1 VIDPQE
7 VVNYVENHDNWTLFD
22 NNAFKL
28 PENTSREDRA
38 RVQILGAAINSF
50 SQGVAY
56 WHAGVDTLRSKSLDR
71 NSYNS
76 GDWFNRIDW
85 SYRDNYFG
93 TGLPPENENGANW
106 STMAPLLRNELI
118 RPTETEIRWTRDAFR
133 DLVRIRASTRLF
145 RLRTAEEIKQRL
157 TFHNT
162 GSAQVPTVLV
172 GHLNGN
178 GYTGANFREVLYF
191 VNVDKVAQSLT
202 IPAEAGK
209 AYRLHPVHT
218 AVDAADRRAAQA
230 TYESANGR
238 FTLPPRTAVV
248 FVVR

>member
-1 VIDPQE
+1 
-7 VVNYVENHDNWTLFD
+7 
-22 NNAFKL
+22 
-28 PENTSREDRA
+28 
-38 RVQILGAAINSF
+38 
-50 SQGVAY
+50 
-56 WHAGVDTLRSKSLDR
+56 
-71 NSYNS
+71 
-76 GDWFNRIDW
+76 
-85 SYRDNYFG
+85 
-93 TGLPPENENGANW
+93 
-106 STMAPLLRNELI
+106 
-118 RPTETEIRWTRDAFR
+118 
-133 DLVRIRASTRLF
+133 
-145 RLRTAEEIKQRL
+145 
-157 TFHNT
+157 
-162 GSAQVPTVLV
+162 VLV